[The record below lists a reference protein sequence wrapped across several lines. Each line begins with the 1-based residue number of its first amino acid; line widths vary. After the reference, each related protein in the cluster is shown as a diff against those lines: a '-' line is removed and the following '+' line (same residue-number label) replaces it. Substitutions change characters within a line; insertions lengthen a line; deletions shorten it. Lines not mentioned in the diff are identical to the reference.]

1 MRIEQ
6 VIPAELQNLVTLIN
20 SKQLILAKVLLPE
33 ITELPEYDQY
43 MVVQD
48 INIALSQGHLKIIP
62 CRVLVHKTN
71 GTELKLNLPVPD
83 WTKSQTDVSSMLD
96 DEGKRIMIPA
106 TYSQYV
112 TPEPT
117 EEVPEPEP
125 ALEVVETKD
134 EPVLVNT
141 LKYLITVIE
150 DKNFIE
156 AMKMFTQQFVDDEI
170 LLNPNAFKTLD

>member
-1 MRIEQ
+1 MQREQ
-6 VIPAELQNLVTLIN
+6 IIPVQLQNKVTYIN
-20 SKQLILAKVLLPE
+20 SKELILAQILLPQ
-33 ITELPEYDQY
+33 IADLPDYDQY
-43 MVVQD
+43 MRVQD
-48 INIALSQGHLKIIP
+48 INIALSQGHLKVIP

-71 GTELKLNLPVPD
+71 GSELKLNLPVPD
-83 WTKSQTDVSSMLD
+83 WTKSATDVTSILD
-96 DEGKRIMIPA
+96 DNGQRIMIPA

-125 ALEVVETKD
+125 VLEVVETKD

-150 DKNFIE
+150 NKKFIE
-156 AMKMFTQQFVDDEI
+156 AMEMFTQQFVDDEI